1 MKIGKVLWLA
11 ALFFLFLCNKDTYA
25 LDTVTLTEGQ
35 SLFVDLSERNLNLIR
50 FPSPGVRVYTSSKIL
65 DVKVDEGNVFVKFME
80 DQPPGPQELFFI
92 APSGVYSM
100 ILVPK
105 GIPSQTIIV
114 RIPKED
120 VSEALN
126 WETSHSYIAGLKEL
140 IKAMYEERPPRGF
153 SVKEVSE
160 ERSRWKGVKEVLRR
174 IYAGATLQ
182 GEVYELTNVSTE
194 VVRLIENEFYEK
206 GVLAVSVERHE
217 LKPGEKTELYI
228 VKKTKAQREFEN
240 IIQKQNPMDV
250 LKGEK

>member
-11 ALFFLFLCNKDTYA
+11 ALFFLFLCNQDTYA

-80 DQPPGPQELFFI
+80 GQPPGPQELFFI

-160 ERSRWKGVKEVLRR
+160 ERSRWKEVKEVLRR

-182 GEVYELTNVSTE
+182 GELYELTNVSTE
-194 VVRLIENEFYEK
+194 AVRLIENEFYEK

-240 IIQKQNPMDV
+240 VIQKQNPLDV

>member
-11 ALFFLFLCNKDTYA
+11 ALFFLFLCNQDTYA

-80 DQPPGPQELFFI
+80 GQPPGPQELFFI

-160 ERSRWKGVKEVLRR
+160 ERSRWKEVKEVLRR

-182 GEVYELTNVSTE
+182 GELYELTNVSTE
-194 VVRLIENEFYEK
+194 AVRLIENEFYEK

-228 VKKTKAQREFEN
+228 VKKTKAQKEFEN
-240 IIQKQNPMDV
+240 VIQKQNPLDV

>member
-11 ALFFLFLCNKDTYA
+11 ALFFLFLCNQDTYA

-50 FPSPGVRVYTSSKIL
+50 FPSPGVRVYTSSNIL

-80 DQPPGPQELFFI
+80 GQPPGPQELFFI

-126 WETSHSYIAGLKEL
+126 WETSHSNIAGLKEL

-160 ERSRWKGVKEVLRR
+160 ERSRWKEVKEVLRR

-182 GEVYELTNVSTE
+182 GELYELTNVSTE
-194 VVRLIENEFYEK
+194 AVRLIENEFYEK

-240 IIQKQNPMDV
+240 VIQKQNPLDV

>member
-11 ALFFLFLCNKDTYA
+11 ALFFLFLCKDTYA
-25 LDTVTLTEGQ
+25 LSAVTLTEGQ
-35 SLFVDLSERNLNLIR
+35 SLFVELSERNLNLIR

-65 DVKVDEGNVFVKFME
+65 DVKIDEGNVFVKFME
-80 DQPPGPQELFFI
+80 GQPPAPQELFFI
-92 APSGVYSM
+92 AGSGVYSM

-160 ERSRWKGVKEVLRR
+160 ERSRWKELKGVLRR
-174 IYAGATLQ
+174 IYTGATLQ
-182 GEVYELTNVSTE
+182 GDLYELTNVSSDT
-194 VVRLIENEFYEK
+194 VRLIENEFYEK

-217 LKPGEKTELYI
+217 LKPGEKTEAYI
-228 VKKTKAQREFEN
+228 VKKTKAQKEIEN
-240 IIQKQNPMDV
+240 IIQKQNPLDI

>member
-11 ALFFLFLCNKDTYA
+11 ALFFLFLCNQDTYA

-80 DQPPGPQELFFI
+80 GQPPGPQELFFI

-160 ERSRWKGVKEVLRR
+160 ERSRWKEVKEVLRR

-182 GEVYELTNVSTE
+182 GELYELTNVSTE
-194 VVRLIENEFYEK
+194 AVRLIENEFYEK

-217 LKPGEKTELYI
+217 LKPGEKTEVYL

-240 IIQKQNPMDV
+240 VIQKQNPLDV